1 MIKNTNLRL
10 KNKVAIVVGGGQR
23 IGETIG
29 NGRAV
34 SITYAKQGAKV
45 VVVDNNLDAAQ
56 ETVHKIKENGGI
68 GFAYQAD
75 VVVETE
81 IAALINYVRLNF
93 GQIDILHNNVGIS
106 IAGGDAEVTEIKSHN
121 FDQIIALNLKSM
133 IFACKYVLPIMREQ
147 KFGNIINIS
156 STAVH
161 EDYPWVSY
169 KVSKAGVNALTEQ
182 IAIQNA
188 KYGIRANCIEPGLMN
203 TPMAIDS
210 RVEAWN
216 DSREEI
222 IKARD
227 ANVTLNGKMG
237 TAWDV
242 ANSAL
247 FLASDEAKFITGIT
261 LMVDGGVHLNVGGSG
276 KPNT

>member
-227 ANVTLNGKMG
+227 AKVPLNGKMG

>member
-106 IAGGDAEVTEIKSHN
+106 IAGGDAEVTEIHSDN

-227 ANVTLNGKMG
+227 ANVPLNGKMG

>member
-227 ANVTLNGKMG
+227 AKVPLNGKMG

-261 LMVDGGVHLNVGGSG
+261 LMVDGGAHLNVGGSG

>member
-10 KNKVAIVVGGGQR
+10 KNKVAIVVGGSQR

-45 VVVDNNLDAAQ
+45 VVVDNNLDAEQ

-227 ANVTLNGKMG
+227 ANVPLNGKMG

>member
-10 KNKVAIVVGGGQR
+10 KNKVAIVVGGCQR

-227 ANVTLNGKMG
+227 ANVPLNGKMG

>member
-222 IKARD
+222 IRARD
-227 ANVTLNGKMG
+227 ANVPLNGKMG

>member
-1 MIKNTNLRL
+1 MIQNTNLRL
-10 KNKVAIVVGGGQR
+10 NNKVAIVVGGGQR

-227 ANVTLNGKMG
+227 AKVPLNGKMG

-242 ANSAL
+242 ANSAV

>member
-106 IAGGDAEVTEIKSHN
+106 IAGGDAEVTKIKSHN

-133 IFACKYVLPIMREQ
+133 IFACKYILPIMREQ

-227 ANVTLNGKMG
+227 AKVPLNGKMG

>member
-1 MIKNTNLRL
+1 MIQNTNLRL
-10 KNKVAIVVGGGQR
+10 KNKIAIVVGGGQR
-23 IGETIG
+23 IGDTIG

-227 ANVTLNGKMG
+227 AKVPLNGKMG

>member
-227 ANVTLNGKMG
+227 AKVPINGKMG

>member
-1 MIKNTNLRL
+1 MIKKTNLRL

-34 SITYAKQGAKV
+34 SITYAKQGEKV

-227 ANVTLNGKMG
+227 ANVPLNGKMG

>member
-203 TPMAIDS
+203 TRMAIDS

-227 ANVTLNGKMG
+227 ANVPLNGKMG

>member
-56 ETVHKIKENGGI
+56 ETVHKIKEYGGI

-227 ANVTLNGKMG
+227 AKVPLNGKMG

>member
-1 MIKNTNLRL
+1 MIQNTNLRL

-34 SITYAKQGAKV
+34 SMTYAKQGAKV

-56 ETVHKIKENGGI
+56 ETVHKIKENGGT

-81 IAALINYVRLNF
+81 IEALIKYVRLNF

-133 IFACKYVLPIMREQ
+133 IFSCKYVLPIMREQ

-216 DSREEI
+216 DSREDI

-227 ANVTLNGKMG
+227 AKVPLNGKMG

-242 ANSAL
+242 ANSAV

>member
-147 KFGNIINIS
+147 KSGNIINIS

-227 ANVTLNGKMG
+227 ANVPLNGKMG

>member
-1 MIKNTNLRL
+1 MIKKTNLRL

-23 IGETIG
+23 TGETIG

-222 IKARD
+222 IRARD
-227 ANVTLNGKMG
+227 ANVPLNGKMG

>member
-23 IGETIG
+23 TGETIG

-227 ANVTLNGKMG
+227 AKVPLNGKMG

>member
-1 MIKNTNLRL
+1 MIQNTNLRL

-203 TPMAIDS
+203 TPMAIGS
-210 RVEAWN
+210 RVEVWN

-227 ANVTLNGKMG
+227 AKVPLNGKMG

>member
-81 IAALINYVRLNF
+81 IAALIKYVRLNF

-227 ANVTLNGKMG
+227 AKVPLNGKMG

>member
-68 GFAYQAD
+68 AFAYQAD

-227 ANVTLNGKMG
+227 AKVPLNGKMG

>member
-161 EDYPWVSY
+161 EDYPLVSY

-227 ANVTLNGKMG
+227 AKVPLNGKMG

>member
-1 MIKNTNLRL
+1 MIKKTNLRL

-222 IKARD
+222 IRARD
-227 ANVTLNGKMG
+227 ANVPLNGKMG

-261 LMVDGGVHLNVGGSG
+261 LMVDGGAHLNVGGSG

>member
-23 IGETIG
+23 TGETIG

-227 ANVTLNGKMG
+227 ANVPLNGKMG

>member
-81 IAALINYVRLNF
+81 IAELIKYVRLNF

-106 IAGGDAEVTEIKSHN
+106 IAGGDAEVTKIKSHN

-210 RVEAWN
+210 RVEVWN

-227 ANVTLNGKMG
+227 AKVPLNGKMG

>member
-93 GQIDILHNNVGIS
+93 GQIDILHNN
-106 IAGGDAEVTEIKSHN
+106 AGGSTLQDGPVTEAPIEE
-121 FDQIIALNLKSM
+121 FWRCINLDLLGTFLCS
-133 IFACKYVLPIMREQ
+133 KYVIP
-147 KFGNIINIS
+147 
-156 STAVH
+156 
-161 EDYPWVSY
+161 
-169 KVSKAGVNALTEQ
+169 
-182 IAIQNA
+182 
-188 KYGIRANCIEPGLMN
+188 
-203 TPMAIDS
+203 
-210 RVEAWN
+210 
-216 DSREEI
+216 EI
-222 IKARD
+222 IKSGGGSVINMSSNVALMALPGRD
-227 ANVTLNGKMG
+227 CYTAVKGAIASMTRSMAVEYAPNKIRVNAIAPSVTLSDRVKKLLDNSPEIETIAKKHLLGLG
-237 TAWDV
+237 EPIHV
-242 ANSAL
+242 ADLAVY
-247 FLASDEAKFITGIT
+247 LASKESKDFCFSSEYFDLVEEGRFFLLIF
-261 LMVDGGVHLNVGGSG
+261 L
-276 KPNT
+276 

>member
-133 IFACKYVLPIMREQ
+133 IFSCKYVLPIMRQQ

-227 ANVTLNGKMG
+227 AKVPLNGKMG

>member
-203 TPMAIDS
+203 TPMAIGS
-210 RVEAWN
+210 RVEVWN

-227 ANVTLNGKMG
+227 AKVPLNGKMG

>member
-56 ETVHKIKENGGI
+56 ETVHKIKETGGI

-227 ANVTLNGKMG
+227 AKVPLNGKMG

>member
-1 MIKNTNLRL
+1 MIQNTNLRL

-227 ANVTLNGKMG
+227 AKVPLNGKMG

>member
-45 VVVDNNLDAAQ
+45 VVVDNNVDAAQ

-81 IAALINYVRLNF
+81 IEALIKYVRLKF

-227 ANVTLNGKMG
+227 ANVPLNGKMG

-261 LMVDGGVHLNVGGSG
+261 LMVDGGVHLNVAGSG

>member
-227 ANVTLNGKMG
+227 ANVPLNGKMG

-247 FLASDEAKFITGIT
+247 FLAIDEAKFITGIT

>member
-133 IFACKYVLPIMREQ
+133 IFACKYVLPIKREQ

-227 ANVTLNGKMG
+227 ANVPLNGKMG

>member
-1 MIKNTNLRL
+1 MIQNTNLRL

-81 IAALINYVRLNF
+81 IAALIKYVRLNF

-227 ANVTLNGKMG
+227 AKVPLNGKMG